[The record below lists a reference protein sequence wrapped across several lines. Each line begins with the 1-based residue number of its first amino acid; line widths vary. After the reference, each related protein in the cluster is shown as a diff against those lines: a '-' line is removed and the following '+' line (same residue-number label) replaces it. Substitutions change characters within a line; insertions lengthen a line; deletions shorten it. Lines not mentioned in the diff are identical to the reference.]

1 MLRCDN
7 RPAGMPTPGEP
18 LVGCMECWR
27 VVESMWGTER
37 LGVFGLLCGLGYL
50 QERTFHSA
58 SVK

>member
-37 LGVFGLLCGLGYL
+37 LGVLGLLCGLGYL
-50 QERTFHSA
+50 Q
-58 SVK
+58 